1 MSSLVRKLSKKTS
14 HSTQEA
20 VIRLTNVAHTPS
32 SSASPPPP
40 PLPTAQ
46 PYSSLLLVRP
56 STRSNTKLS
65 DKTKT
70 EKHND
75 NIQDMIQ
82 KDVIN
87 IHLYCIMV
95 ALSHIKPHGNPWK

>member
-1 MSSLVRKLSKKTS
+1 MSSLLRKLSKKTS

-32 SSASPPPP
+32 PASSASPPPP
-40 PLPTAQ
+40 QLPTVQ
-46 PYSSLLLVRP
+46 PHSSLLLVRP

-70 EKHND
+70 VSSIFTDCSCTSFLENKGE
-75 NIQDMIQ
+75 
-82 KDVIN
+82 
-87 IHLYCIMV
+87 
-95 ALSHIKPHGNPWK
+95 A